1 MDQII
6 SAIIGGIIFAAFV
19 AGLAESI
26 GAIPFIIIVTVVIGF
41 MSIDVYQL
49 IRDTLKS
56 GNSSQSSK

>member
-6 SAIIGGIIFAAFV
+6 TSVLGGIIFAAFV

-26 GAIPFIIIVTVVIGF
+26 GAIPFIIIVTLVIGL

-49 IRDTLKS
+49 IKDTLKP

>member
-1 MDQII
+1 MDQIF
-6 SAIIGGIIFAAFV
+6 SAIIGGIIFSAFV

-49 IRDTLKS
+49 IKDTLKS